1 VQLGV
6 STVLDFDSIRILLPA
21 MLVARAAAGVPP
33 NPHGQQLANV
43 GIIMCALAGVTVIA
57 RLCVRIFMQRNTGWD
72 DYTLI
77 ASLARASLSTSSTL
91 FSNYLSSWPLG

>member
-1 VQLGV
+1 M
-6 STVLDFDSIRILLPA
+6 IEP
-21 MLVARAAAGVPP
+21 RAAAGVPP

-43 GIIMCALAGVTVIA
+43 SIIMCALAGVTVIA

-77 ASLARASLSTSSTL
+77 ASLVRTFLYTSSIELTDH
-91 FSNYLSSWPLG
+91 FRPWPLG

>member
-1 VQLGV
+1 M
-6 STVLDFDSIRILLPA
+6 IEP
-21 MLVARAAAGVPP
+21 RAAAGVPP

-43 GIIMCALAGVTVIA
+43 SIIMCALAGVTVIA

-77 ASLARASLSTSSTL
+77 ACLVRVSLSSSSIVFT
-91 FSNYLSSWPLG
+91 NYLSSWP